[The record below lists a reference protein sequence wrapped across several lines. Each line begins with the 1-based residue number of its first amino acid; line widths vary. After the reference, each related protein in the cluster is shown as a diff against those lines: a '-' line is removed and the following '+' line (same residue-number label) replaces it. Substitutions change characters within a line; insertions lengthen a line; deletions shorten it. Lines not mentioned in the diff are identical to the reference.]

1 MTRAVLTAT
10 EARAHAEG
18 TLTEIR
24 RPFDEANDSVP
35 ADFRARFGGAPD
47 AASAVF
53 PDGSGKG
60 WIAWWTTAPV
70 TAEQTARLYPGEHG
84 IAPPLGQP
92 GTVLDVAEEWGT
104 TSGEDPLR
112 PGCVEIVYRAD
123 DDGAEDL
130 CWTPAEDMPA
140 WAVRSRLR
148 ITAVRVERAATGWEW
163 VYSVEKAL

>member
-70 TAEQTARLYPGEHG
+70 TAEQTARLYPGAHG
-84 IAPPLGQP
+84 IVPALGQP
-92 GTVLDVAEEWGT
+92 GTVLDDV
-104 TSGEDPLR
+104 
-112 PGCVEIVYRAD
+112 V
-123 DDGAEDL
+123 
-130 CWTPAEDMPA
+130 
-140 WAVRSRLR
+140 R
-148 ITAVRVERAATGWEW
+148 ITAVRVERAAAGWEW
-163 VYSVEKAL
+163 VYGVEKAS